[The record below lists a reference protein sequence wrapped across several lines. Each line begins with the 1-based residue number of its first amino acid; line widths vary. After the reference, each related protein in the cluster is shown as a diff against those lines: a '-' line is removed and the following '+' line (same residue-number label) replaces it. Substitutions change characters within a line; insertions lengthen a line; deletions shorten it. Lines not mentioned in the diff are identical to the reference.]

1 METHL
6 QEINLSLYSV
16 VSNRVMKLNMNSK
29 TQSSKAQSTNYRGK
43 KTSDYSVT
51 NR

>member
-1 METHL
+1 METDL
-6 QEINLSLYSV
+6 QQINLSLYSA

-29 TQSSKAQSTNYRGK
+29 TQSSKAQSINYRGK
-43 KTSDYSVT
+43 KISDCSVT